1 MKPILCLPAIL
12 SMPTSTAPQA
22 PQSAGIWR
30 AATASRAA
38 TSGPAPGTLRA
49 GIQVL
54 LPSDA
59 VGGGLTGILDGIKRP
74 GPTYRLAPAPDVD
87 IVQ

>member
-1 MKPILCLPAIL
+1 MKPILCHPAIL
-12 SMPTSTAPQA
+12 SMATSTAPQA
-22 PQSAGIWR
+22 PQFAGMWR
-30 AATASRAA
+30 VATASRAA

-54 LPSDA
+54 HPSDA
-59 VGGGLTGILDGIKRP
+59 VGLTGILDGIKRP
-74 GPTYRLAPAPDVD
+74 GPTYRLAHNVD

>member
-1 MKPILCLPAIL
+1 MKPILCLAAIL
-12 SMPTSTAPQA
+12 SMATSTAAQA
-22 PQSAGIWR
+22 PQSAGLWR
-30 AATASRAA
+30 VATASRAA

-54 LPSDA
+54 HPSDA
-59 VGGGLTGILDGIKRP
+59 VGLTGILDGIKRP
-74 GPTYRLAPAPDVD
+74 GPTYRLAPDVD

>member
-12 SMPTSTAPQA
+12 SMATSTAPQA

-54 LPSDA
+54 HPSDA
-59 VGGGLTGILDGIKRP
+59 VGLTGILDGIKRP

>member
-1 MKPILCLPAIL
+1 MNPILCLAAIL
-12 SMPTSTAPQA
+12 SMATSTAPQA
-22 PQSAGIWR
+22 PQSAGMWR
-30 AATASRAA
+30 VGVATASRAA

-54 LPSDA
+54 HPSDA
-59 VGGGLTGILDGIKRP
+59 VGLTGILDGIKRP
-74 GPTYRLAPAPDVD
+74 GPTYRLTLDVD

>member
-1 MKPILCLPAIL
+1 MKPILCHPAIL
-12 SMPTSTAPQA
+12 SMATSTAPQA
-22 PQSAGIWR
+22 PQSAGMWR
-30 AATASRAA
+30 VATASRAA

-54 LPSDA
+54 HPSDA
-59 VGGGLTGILDGIKRP
+59 VGLTGILDGIKRP
-74 GPTYRLAPAPDVD
+74 GPTYRLALDVD

>member
-1 MKPILCLPAIL
+1 MKPILCHPAIL
-12 SMPTSTAPQA
+12 SMATSTAPQA
-22 PQSAGIWR
+22 PQSAGMWR
-30 AATASRAA
+30 VATASRAA

-54 LPSDA
+54 HPSDG
-59 VGGGLTGILDGIKRP
+59 VGLTGILDGIKRP
-74 GPTYRLAPAPDVD
+74 GPTYRLAPDVD

>member
-1 MKPILCLPAIL
+1 MKPILSLPAIL
-12 SMPTSTAPQA
+12 SMATSTAPQA
-22 PQSAGIWR
+22 PQSAGMWR
-30 AATASRAA
+30 VATASRAA

-54 LPSDA
+54 HPSDA
-59 VGGGLTGILDGIKRP
+59 VGLTGILDGIKRP
-74 GPTYRLAPAPDVD
+74 GPTYRLALDVD

>member
-1 MKPILCLPAIL
+1 MKPILCHPAIL
-12 SMPTSTAPQA
+12 SMATSTAPQA
-22 PQSAGIWR
+22 PQSAGMWR
-30 AATASRAA
+30 VATASRAA

-54 LPSDA
+54 HPSDA
-59 VGGGLTGILDGIKRP
+59 VGLTGILDGIKRP
-74 GPTYRLAPAPDVD
+74 GPTYRLAPDVD